1 MPSNIRISLLI
12 LCLFWFLDSK
22 FVFANQNPPI
32 KLSDEAQISVITFGP
47 YQGELWS
54 AFGHNGI
61 RVCDPLHNM
70 DWMYDWGRFNFEQP
84 NFFWNFARGQMLYS
98 IGRTQKYPNVK
109 SHYIKQN
116 RSIKEQVLNLTE
128 TEKQTFFNY
137 LEHNNLTENRTYL
150 YNYVY
155 DNCAT
160 KIRDVILKIVPKAT
174 LDLSFKVPEK
184 SIRDLMDD
192 YLSDQP
198 WGDFIIDVALAY
210 PIDEEATGHTYLFLP
225 DYVHLALEGG
235 TIESIV
241 GTLPLIKESIV
252 INVMKNQKQT
262 VRTFTP
268 FNTFVILFFI
278 VGFITNKNFKNKKR
292 THWIDILLFS
302 TVGLFGWWFVF
313 LWGATTHLSMYNWN
327 LLWALP
333 IHFPLIFFLNQIK
346 WRKSLSHI
354 YKLFALLNVSLLF
367 FWALIPQPLHL
378 ALIPLILTLILRS
391 FYISYDL
398 NKVPIKKS
406 FKS

>member
-1 MPSNIRISLLI
+1 MPSNIRVFPLIFSL
-12 LCLFWFLDSK
+12 FSFLGTT
-22 FVFANQNPPI
+22 FVSASQNQPI
-32 KLSDEAQISVITFGP
+32 KLSVKAQISIITFGP

-61 RVCDPLHNM
+61 RVYDPLLDM

-84 NFFWNFARGQMLYS
+84 NFFWNFARGQMFYS

-109 SHYIKQN
+109 SYYIKQN
-116 RSIKEQVLNLTE
+116 RSIKEQILNLTE

-137 LEHNNLTENRTYL
+137 LEYNNLTENRTYL

-160 KIRDVILKIVPKAT
+160 KIRDVILKVVPKAT
-174 LDLSFKVPEK
+174 LDLSFKVPNK

-192 YLSDQP
+192 YLSYQP
-198 WGDFIIDVALAY
+198 WGDFIIDIALAY
-210 PIDEEATGHTYLFLP
+210 PIDKEATGNTYLFLP
-225 DYVHLALEGG
+225 DYVYLALEGG
-235 TIESIV
+235 TIENIV
-241 GTLPLIKESIV
+241 APLPLIKDSII
-252 INVMKNQKQT
+252 INEMKNQKKT

-268 FNTFVILFFI
+268 FNTFILLFFI

-292 THWIDILLFS
+292 TKWIDVLLFS
-302 TVGLFGWWFVF
+302 VVGLFGWWFVF

-333 IHFPLIFFLNQIK
+333 IHLPLIFCLNQTK
-346 WRKSLSHI
+346 WRKSLSRI
-354 YKLFALLNVSLLF
+354 YKLFALLNVFLLF

-398 NKVPIKKS
+398 NKAPIKKS
-406 FKS
+406 F